1 MSDGE
6 REIGLVV
13 FDLGGVIVRIARSWG
28 EAHELAG
35 FLPHPVVES
44 EQFVAER
51 ARLAREH
58 QVGAIEPR
66 DYYAAVAAISQGAYD
81 AAGVEQIIHAWTR
94 GEYPGVDEMLD
105 ALGARGVPTAALSN
119 TNPPHW
125 ARLSPPNGVSTE
137 YPNVVRIERRY
148 ASHLM
153 GLAKPDPAIYA
164 AFETETGAEPSEILF
179 FDDGEENVDAARER
193 GWAAEVI
200 DHTDD
205 TAAQML
211 YQLDRYRV
219 TGTR

>member
-1 MSDGE
+1 MSEGKRD
-6 REIGLVV
+6 IGLVV

-35 FLPHPVVES
+35 FLPHPIVES
-44 EQFVAER
+44 EQFIEAR
-51 ARLAREH
+51 ARLAHEH
-58 QVGAIEPR
+58 QIGAIEPR

-81 AAGVEQIIHAWTR
+81 PADIEQIIRSWTR
-94 GEYPGVDEMLD
+94 EEYPGVDEVLD
-105 ALGARGVPTAALSN
+105 ALAAQAVPTAALSN

-164 AFETETGAEPSEILF
+164 AFEAETGAAAREILF
-179 FDDGEENVDAARER
+179 FDDGEENVAAARER

-200 DHTDD
+200 DHADD

-211 YQLDRYRV
+211 YLLDQYGV
-219 TGTR
+219 S

>member
-1 MSDGE
+1 MTEDG
-6 REIGLVV
+6 RSIGLVV
-13 FDLGGVIVRIARSWG
+13 FDLGGVLVRIARSWG

-35 FLPHPVVES
+35 FPPHPIVEN
-44 EQFVAER
+44 EQFIAQR
-51 ARLAREH
+51 ARLSLEH

-81 AAGVEQIIHAWTR
+81 AAGVEQIIRAWTR
-94 GEYPGVDEMLD
+94 EEYPGVDEVLD
-105 ALGARGVPTAALSN
+105 ALASKGVPTAALSN

-153 GLAKPDPAIYA
+153 RLAKPDPAIYA
-164 AFETETGAEPSEILF
+164 AFEAETGAAASEILF
-179 FDDGEENVDAARER
+179 FDDGEANVAAARER

-200 DHTDD
+200 DHADD

-211 YQLDRYRV
+211 YDLDQYGV
-219 TGTR
+219 T

>member
-1 MSDGE
+1 MSGGKRD
-6 REIGLVV
+6 IGLVV

-35 FLPHPVVES
+35 FLPHPIVES
-44 EQFVAER
+44 EEFVTER
-51 ARLAREH
+51 ARLAHEH
-58 QVGAIEPR
+58 QIGAIEPR

-81 AAGVEQIIHAWTR
+81 PADIEQIIRAWTR
-94 GEYPGVDEMLD
+94 EEYPGVDEVLD
-105 ALGARGVPTAALSN
+105 ALAAQGVPTAALSN
-119 TNPPHW
+119 TIPPHW

-164 AFETETGAEPSEILF
+164 AFEAETGAAAREILF
-179 FDDGEENVDAARER
+179 FDDGEANVAAARER
-193 GWAAEVI
+193 GWAAGVI
-200 DHTDD
+200 DHADD

-211 YQLDRYRV
+211 YLLDQYGV
-219 TGTR
+219 T